1 MKAVVSVIGKDQR
14 GIISR
19 VSTRL
24 YEFAINVQ
32 DISQT
37 IMQDYFT
44 MIMLVDLSESN
55 ADFATISTSLSKLG
69 EVKIKVA
76 LTSAVSV
83 AATLPAEKSVT
94 VAFRCVDVNSCAIDA
109 ELTEKVFESGRVS
122 QVDITLKSQTITE
135 VLLNVRKKNG
145 DGTYSEILKNVTLP
159 TVGDALSVD
168 LGEGFELSSG
178 ETYEFTFIGCVE
190 GLEVCRD
197 VCYLVGDYGY

>member
-55 ADFATISTSLSKLG
+55 ADFATISKSLSKLG
-69 EVKIKVA
+69 EELGVEIRIQNEQVF
-76 LTSAVSV
+76 TSMQ
-83 AATLPAEKSVT
+83 
-94 VAFRCVDVNSCAIDA
+94 RI
-109 ELTEKVFESGRVS
+109 
-122 QVDITLKSQTITE
+122 
-135 VLLNVRKKNG
+135 
-145 DGTYSEILKNVTLP
+145 
-159 TVGDALSVD
+159 
-168 LGEGFELSSG
+168 
-178 ETYEFTFIGCVE
+178 
-190 GLEVCRD
+190 
-197 VCYLVGDYGY
+197 